1 MHAAPAR
8 VAGTCRLLASD
19 FRNRRVDAFDGR
31 FDKLVRPAGAFVNP
45 TCAAVPGD
53 ESHGLDGR
61 IDPQSALRL
70 EAWTAALRSGE
81 HV

>member
-31 FDKLVRPAGAFVNP
+31 FDKLVRPAGAFVDP
-45 TCAAVPGD
+45 TCAAVAGD
-53 ESHGLDGR
+53 ERHGLDGR